1 MKKRFRYPFRSGDST
16 RGADETAEMTAD
28 ALRAYDT
35 RLAFLAES
43 DRLMTTV
50 RTRDIA
56 PSAAYAFVA
65 VNLRINNRVAVK
77 VRRQFDTRQ
86 FFSD

>member
-1 MKKRFRYPFRSGDST
+1 MKMRFRNPFRSGDST
-16 RGADETAEMTAD
+16 CGANKTAEMTAD
-28 ALRAYDT
+28 TLRAYDT

-43 DRLMTTV
+43 DRLMTAI
-50 RTRDIA
+50 RARDIA

>member
-1 MKKRFRYPFRSGDST
+1 
-16 RGADETAEMTAD
+16 MTPD

-35 RLAFLAES
+35 RLALIAEIN
-43 DRLMTTV
+43 RLMTAI
-50 RTRDIA
+50 RARDIA
-56 PSAAYAFVA
+56 PSAADAFVA
-65 VNLRINNRVAVK
+65 VNLRINNRVTVK